1 MTEIDLC
8 PCTSKKPYAD
18 CCGPYLSGQAQAP
31 TAEALMRSRYTA
43 HAKLNI
49 PYLIQTVH
57 PSTRKD
63 HNPVEIQ
70 LWAGSVEWLKLD
82 ILKTSK
88 GSETDLEGRVDFKA
102 WYIENGKRTHLHGKS
117 LFLREGDAWRYW
129 KETK

>member
-1 MTEIDLC
+1 
-8 PCTSKKPYAD
+8 
-18 CCGPYLSGQAQAP
+18 
-31 TAEALMRSRYTA
+31 MRSRYTA

-57 PSTRKD
+57 TSTRKD

-88 GSETDLEGRVDFKA
+88 GSETDIEGRVDFKA
-102 WYIENGKRTHLHGKS
+102 WYIENGKRTYLHGKS
-117 LFLREGDAWRYW
+117 LFLREAGAWRYVR
-129 KETK
+129 EL